1 MEAKSPSADL
11 ERLQKLQEYALAI
24 AAEHNPEKSMAHIL
38 WALKDITQADGGT
51 FYSLQKHHLVFEL
64 MLGASLTNNSAAK
77 NKIKPLPLYGE
88 DGRPNK
94 SNIAC
99 RCALTGEVINVA
111 NIALNKDFNFTG
123 VHRIEELTG
132 KKTQSLLAIPLKT
145 NDHQVLGVIEL
156 SMASKDGAPGI
167 CFAQE
172 DVDAARFL
180 GMHAA
185 ITLSNYRL
193 NQDLQQLFF
202 SMAEVLAYAIDNKSY
217 YTGKHCHRV
226 PEIAMLLLDE
236 VLKNPPPSLT
246 NFKLN
251 EDQIQEM
258 RLAALLHDCGK
269 VTTPA
274 HIMDKA
280 FKLETIFDRVNLIA
294 TRFEILKRDAYVA
307 YLKKKAEIIQGTA
320 KPPLT
325 PPMETAIKDARRE
338 LMKAVT
344 HYNDDLEFI
353 KRINRGVESMA
364 DEDKARLAKIAG
376 YKMQGLDGQEI
387 SFLTEDE
394 LKNLAIN
401 RGTLTDEE
409 RKIINNHIVVTL
421 EMLNQMKFPANLKN
435 IPEIAG
441 SHHERVDGRGYP
453 RGLKGNQM
461 SPQAKILAIA
471 DTFEALTANDRPYR
485 QGNTIQ
491 ESLEI
496 MGKMTVEGH
505 FDPDLFTAFIDGE
518 VYLKFAKEHLK
529 PEQYAHIDLSKITGY
544 ILPENRDKTST
555 LYFARQD
562 VSGQKKAA

>member
-1 MEAKSPSADL
+1 MNEKDVASNM
-11 ERLQKLQEYALAI
+11 ERLQKLQEYALTI
-24 AAEHNPEKSMAHIL
+24 ASEHNPEKSMAHIL
-38 WALKDITQADGGT
+38 WALKDITRADGGT
-51 FYSLQKHHLVFEL
+51 FYSLRKNHLVFEL
-64 MLGASLTNNSAAK
+64 MLGPTLTNNSK
-77 NKIKPLPLYGE
+77 SNTQIKPLPLYGE

-94 SNIAC
+94 ANIAC
-99 RCALTGEVINVA
+99 RCALSGEVINVA

-123 VHRIEELTG
+123 VYRLEELTG
-132 KKTQSLLAIPLKT
+132 HKTQSLLAIPLKT
-145 NDHQVLGVIEL
+145 NDGQVLGVIEL
-156 SMASKDGAPGI
+156 AIASDAEHPHPG
-167 CFAQE
+167 FAQE
-172 DVDAARFL
+172 DVNAARFL

-185 ITLSNYRL
+185 ITLSNYQL

-236 VLKNPPPSLT
+236 VLKNPPPTLA
-246 NFKLN
+246 NFKLTD
-251 EDQIQEM
+251 DQIKEM

-280 FKLETIFDRVNLIA
+280 FKLETIFDRVHLIA

-307 YLKKKAEIIQGTA
+307 YLKKKAEITQG
-320 KPPLT
+320 KQRIPLT
-325 PPMETAIKDARRE
+325 PAMEAAIKDARRE
-338 LMKAVT
+338 LMKTVT

-353 KRINRGVESMA
+353 RRINRGVESMA
-364 DEDKARLAKIAG
+364 DEDKARLAEIAG
-376 YKMQGLDGQEI
+376 YKMVGLDGKE
-387 SFLTEDE
+387 SNFLTDDE
-394 LKNLAIN
+394 IKNLAIN

-441 SHHERVDGRGYP
+441 SHHERVDGKGYP
-453 RGLKGNQM
+453 RGLTGAQM

-496 MGKMTVEGH
+496 MGKMAVEGH
-505 FDPDLFTAFIDGE
+505 FDLDLFTAFIDGE

-555 LYFARQD
+555 MFFARQAN
-562 VSGQKKAA
+562 QLKKAA